1 MFIDEYSSARRRGGD
16 GAWDPAKAAAQRAWC
31 DASTSVREHT
41 REVLS
46 KLVCY
51 STQIEGVSGLRGDI
65 STLSHWR
72 FRSARAALCIAL
84 CKTST
89 AHAARKPITRRVRDD
104 KHLPQTSSITPHNHD
119 GRQVARPAASFH
131 RSRSRA
137 QENRRAH
144 ARAPTKPREWT
155 SRRTAKRHRRDAGSP
170 SSRRRAP
177 RHRASASSPS
187 PTPEVPRTSTPGPT
201 NCKEGRTTS

>member
-1 MFIDEYSSARRRGGD
+1 MPGCRN
-16 GAWDPAKAAAQRAWC
+16 P
-31 DASTSVREHT
+31 SVSEALET
-41 REVLS
+41 
-46 KLVCY
+46 KG
-51 STQIEGVSGLRGDI
+51 TPLRGDI
-65 STLSHWR
+65 STVSHWR
-72 FRSARAALCIAL
+72 RRSARAAHRIAL
-84 CKTST
+84 GKTST
-89 AHAARKPITRRVRDD
+89 AHAARKPITRRVRDA
-104 KHLPQTSSITPHNHD
+104 KHLPQKNSSISPQNHD

-137 QENRRAH
+137 QGKRRAH

-187 PTPEVPRTSTPGPT
+187 RTPEVPRTSTPAST
-201 NCKEGRTTS
+201 SLMDARTTS